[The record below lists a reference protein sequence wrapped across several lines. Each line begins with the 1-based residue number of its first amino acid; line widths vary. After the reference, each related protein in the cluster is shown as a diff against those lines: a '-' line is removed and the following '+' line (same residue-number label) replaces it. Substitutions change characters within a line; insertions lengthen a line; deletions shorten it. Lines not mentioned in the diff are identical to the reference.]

1 MSSSTP
7 SDTGLFQNATSGPA
21 HKPRHFKRSPST
33 EPQSAH
39 ASRPNGGF
47 STKAALLS
55 FVVVCGMLISYPP
68 VSKTDVLSTF
78 GEYAAHPLLLFA
90 GRIMLS
96 LPAKE
101 TAMASA
107 PLLLL
112 VYWLARHN
120 VRSRSSCVAKVLAA
134 LFAFAMVF
142 GSMLETSSSSLASL
156 ITGASQQVKII
167 YGLVCWFYFGNALFS
182 QVLQHRWAAEARPM
196 PRYAQIIIRFLPVI
210 LAIAWLPWLIASFPG
225 MLMGDT
231 PAELLMY
238 FGYPSYVSNSVNLL
252 DPQMLIT
259 QHHPVLHVVLLGLA
273 ASLGASLFS
282 SINVGI
288 FLFTLAQFACT
299 IATLS
304 LSVRYLLRRGTSYR
318 ILLALAAAY
327 TLLPLFPNY
336 AVLLTKDS
344 LFVCCLL
351 AFVIS
356 VDSTTRNNAGAKQ
369 WLALLASG
377 LLVSLLRSG
386 AFVVVI
392 FTLFVAA
399 IYAIRSQGMQAARPA
414 MLVLAGTLA
423 VNIALTSVIYPA
435 LSITPASPRE
445 MLSIPIQQ
453 VAAVAAHHPE
463 SISESEYE
471 AIDAVIDLNKVAER
485 YNPSNADPI
494 KNTWNKNAT
503 GEDRSGFISA
513 WLSVLAKEP
522 LTCIEAT
529 FRNYYGFLYPSE
541 QQIGQMTIAWSDS
554 RASQLS
560 PITDYQPHIKSDIQR
575 FFADL
580 VSGYQLSFERIPVLS
595 LLSVSAFWVWMLLIC
610 CAKAWVSQKRVL
622 IIVTPLVLVTLI
634 ALIGPCNATTYFRY
648 VYPLMFTLPTV
659 FALLLENTPTT
670 SLPQR

>member
-1 MSSSTP
+1 MRSSTSP
-7 SDTGLFQNATSGPA
+7 GMGFTQDAESETNYQ
-21 HKPRHFKRSPST
+21 PRHFKRLPGTGSQP
-33 EPQSAH
+33 EQ
-39 ASRPNGGF
+39 ASGRAKPF
-47 STKAALLS
+47 SVKAALLS
-55 FVVVCGMLISYPP
+55 LVVICGMLISYPP
-68 VSKTDVLSTF
+68 VVKTEVLSVF
-78 GEYAAHPLLLFA
+78 GEYAAHPLLLFV
-90 GRIMLS
+90 GRIILS
-96 LPAKE
+96 LPTKE
-101 TAMASA
+101 IAMAST

-112 VYWLARHN
+112 VYWLINRNTHN
-120 VRSRSSCVAKVLAA
+120 HSSFIAKVLAA

-156 ITGASQQVKII
+156 MTGTSQQVKIF
-167 YGLVCWFYFGNALFS
+167 YGLACWFLFGNALFS
-182 QVLQHRWAAEARPM
+182 EVLQHRWATEARPM
-196 PRYAQIIIRFLPVI
+196 PRYAQTIIRFLPVI

-252 DPQMLIT
+252 DPQVLIT

-282 SINVGI
+282 SINIGI
-288 FLFTLAQFACT
+288 FLFTLAQFTCT
-299 IATLS
+299 VATLS
-304 LSVRYLLRRGTSYR
+304 FSVRYLLRRGASYR

-327 TLLPLFPNY
+327 TLLPFFPNY

-399 IYAIRSQGMQAARPA
+399 TYAMRTHGMRAARPVT
-414 MLVLAGTLA
+414 LVLAGIFV
-423 VNIALTSVIYPA
+423 VNVTLTSVIYPA

-463 SISESEYE
+463 SITELPQS
-471 AIDAVIDLNKVAER
+471 
-485 YNPSNADPI
+485 PH
-494 KNTWNKNAT
+494 
-503 GEDRSGFISA
+503 
-513 WLSVLAKEP
+513 
-522 LTCIEAT
+522 
-529 FRNYYGFLYPSE
+529 
-541 QQIGQMTIAWSDS
+541 TIQK
-554 RASQLS
+554 ASQ
-560 PITDYQPHIKSDIQR
+560 
-575 FFADL
+575 
-580 VSGYQLSFERIPVLS
+580 
-595 LLSVSAFWVWMLLIC
+595 
-610 CAKAWVSQKRVL
+610 KANMKPSM
-622 IIVTPLVLVTLI
+622 P
-634 ALIGPCNATTYFRY
+634 
-648 VYPLMFTLPTV
+648 
-659 FALLLENTPTT
+659 
-670 SLPQR
+670 S